1 MFDVIRA
8 PKVSRDEILKNYG
21 EEFTKIFDD
30 CDGCIGVAMD
40 YQNNPE
46 NNENMT
52 AKEYSQLKKKENVD
66 LNCLTEEIT
75 REECK

>member
-1 MFDVIRA
+1 
-8 PKVSRDEILKNYG
+8 
-21 EEFTKIFDD
+21 
-30 CDGCIGVAMD
+30 MD

-52 AKEYSQLKKKENVD
+52 AKEYSQLKKKEYVD

-75 REECK
+75 REEFKLTQQRVKKMV